1 LSVKLILKL
10 IKTYGGGAP
19 SRDGHDGSSSGF
31 SSLGGDSDDVGVG
44 VEVEAGA
51 DSPQGDVVLV
61 GVGVPVGGV
70 DLLDGVS
77 RSRVG
82 ALQGTGNDAV
92 VVGTVAKYLQLI
104 NVVINFGYKSTHTIN
119 I

>member
-1 LSVKLILKL
+1 LIE
-10 IKTYGGGAP
+10 TYRSGAP

-31 SSLGGDSDDVGVG
+31 SALGGDSDGVGVG

-77 RSRVG
+77 GSRVA

-92 VVGTVAKYLQLI
+92 VGRTVAIIII
-104 NVVINFGYKSTHTIN
+104 NKRWFR
-119 I
+119 